1 MQDPRSWLILP
12 REHGAWGMLLQPFVA
27 AAILCRTW
35 NTELT
40 VSLVALLVAFIIREP
55 LVVLA
60 RQRWVWR
67 DTRPETAVAKRVL
80 AWEVPLLVLCGGFL
94 WLRLPRMPLVALAA
108 LGLMMTGA
116 AIWMTL
122 KNRQRS
128 TALQIVSAFGL
139 SSGALLAALAGVHE
153 LPPWVWVL
161 WLVLSLHSFVG
172 VLVVHARLELRIRPS
187 KEMHPS
193 TALRVAYVAVG
204 FLLVP
209 AIWAAATWSYALAG
223 AIAFSI
229 MVHLAELY
237 QLQRDEAMRER
248 LQRVGLRMLGT
259 SILHSALTVAAL
271 W

>member
-1 MQDPRSWLILP
+1 MLP

-40 VSLVALLVAFIIREP
+40 VSLVALLLAFIIREP

-80 AWEVPLLVLCGGFL
+80 AWEIPLLVVCGGFL
-94 WLRLPRMPLVALAA
+94 WTSLPKVPLAALAA
-108 LGLMMTGA
+108 MGLMMTGA
-116 AIWMTL
+116 AVWMTL

-153 LPPWVWVL
+153 LPPWAWAL

-204 FLLVP
+204 FLVVP
-209 AIWAAATWSYALAG
+209 AIWAGRTWSYALAG

-229 MVHLAELY
+229 MVHLTELY

-248 LQRVGLRMLGT
+248 LQRVGLRMLGA

>member
-1 MQDPRSWLILP
+1 
-12 REHGAWGMLLQPFVA
+12 MLLQPFVA

-80 AWEVPLLVLCGGFL
+80 AWEIPLLVVCGGFL
-94 WLRLPRMPLVALAA
+94 WTSLPKTPLVALAA
-108 LGLMMTGA
+108 MGLMMTVGA
-116 AIWMTL
+116 VWMTL

-139 SSGALLAALAGVHE
+139 SAGGLLAALAGVQD
-153 LPPWVWVL
+153 LPRWAWVL

-187 KEMHPS
+187 KELHPS

-209 AIWAAATWSYALAG
+209 AIWVAATWSYALAG
-223 AIAFSI
+223 AMAFSI
-229 MVHLAELY
+229 MVHLTELY
-237 QLQRDEAMRER
+237 QLQRDEAIRER
-248 LQRVGLRMLGT
+248 LQRVGLRMLGA